1 MQIKSHMMVNEIQKL
16 LNDVNVILQQERIKK
31 EESLKRGER
40 FNMFRTLGVAHYE
53 VTHSSIIASCLNP
66 NEFHGQGDKFLKL
79 FLSIIGDETNLD
91 TANSKVYTEFS
102 TDNGRIDILVEDNNK
117 KGIIIENKIYAGD
130 QNEQLKRYDYFASNK
145 YKIYSLYYLTLEGNN
160 ASDQSANDT
169 KYKCISYAQ
178 DILNWLELSI
188 KESVTTP
195 MIRETLVQYKNHI
208 KQLTNQDMEAINK
221 EKLIETMADNAE
233 AVATICNMQDEY
245 KQYVYLTFVK
255 PRFEEFC
262 QKNQLIFEDRN
273 LFAGKGERGFFFRRE
288 EWKYAAIWFYTER
301 HGERDFYWGVSN
313 YEVEALKVEKTQLDC
328 INGPI
333 TDYWPYGY
341 EFLSKYINWDMN
353 TLAEMVNGNFV
364 KYITDLV
371 RKALEEIDQR
381 YLTMP

>member
-1 MQIKSHMMVNEIQKL
+1 M
-16 LNDVNVILQQERIKK
+16 
-31 EESLKRGER
+31 
-40 FNMFRTLGVAHYE
+40 
-53 VTHSSIIASCLNP
+53 
-66 NEFHGQGDKFLKL
+66 
-79 FLSIIGDETNLD
+79 
-91 TANSKVYTEFS
+91 
-102 TDNGRIDILVEDNNK
+102 
-117 KGIIIENKIYAGD
+117 
-130 QNEQLKRYDYFASNK
+130 
-145 YKIYSLYYLTLEGNN
+145 YYLTLEGNN